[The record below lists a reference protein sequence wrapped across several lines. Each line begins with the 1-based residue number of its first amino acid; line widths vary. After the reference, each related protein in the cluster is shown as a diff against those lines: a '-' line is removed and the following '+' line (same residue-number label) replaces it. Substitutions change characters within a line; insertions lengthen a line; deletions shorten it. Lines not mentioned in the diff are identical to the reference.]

1 MGYHSYLILP
11 TSRIIKTFHEETF
24 VLTDVGFELEYIL
37 SKLVE
42 LIDEAQTLRGES
54 PANHHW
60 QEAFVTSVHYDG
72 MADYYDAYQD
82 SILSGAL
89 RKLYRSILTVFMH
102 HAQQLHPDDNIAYC
116 RLLNGDLITGLFR
129 VQLITRADV
138 EARHNPPTIPGP
150 VPWRH

>member
-1 MGYHSYLILP
+1 MGYHRYLILP

-37 SKLVE
+37 SKLIE
-42 LIDEAQTLRGES
+42 LVDEAQTLRGES

-60 QEAFVTSVHYDG
+60 QEAFVTSVHYEG

-82 SILSGAL
+82 SVLSGAL
-89 RKLYRSILTVFMH
+89 RKLYRNILAVFIH
-102 HAQQLHPDDNIAYC
+102 TTPEIHPDENMAYS
-116 RLLNGDLITGLFR
+116 RLVAGDIIMGIYR
-129 VQLITRADV
+129 IKRITRYDV
-138 EARHNPPTIPGP
+138 EQQRQQPTIPGP